1 MMRRGDMLEG
11 TWKREAATDR
21 MKQPERA
28 GQLISVM
35 LTIIASTYLFMHW
48 LRDTGFYDPGFDEI
62 DATVLFGPILFG
74 LVPPLFRFLV
84 GRKNASRPS
93 DVIVSVLFTIS
104 AIYFLANFMFNM
116 EVFATPL
123 PEGARFLLDWISD
136 DVARALLGLAVVG
149 GAFSAAWNVLTY
161 VKVKEILEKKD
172 K

>member
-1 MMRRGDMLEG
+1 MLEG
-11 TWKREAATDR
+11 NWKREAATDR

-35 LTIIASTYLFMHW
+35 LTVIAATYLFMHW

-62 DATVLFGPILFG
+62 DATMLFGPMLFS

-93 DVIVSVLFTIS
+93 DVIVSVLFIIS

-123 PEGARFLLDWISD
+123 PEGVRFLLDWISD
-136 DVARALLGLAVVG
+136 DVARILLGLAIVG
-149 GAFSAAWNVLTY
+149 GVFSAAWNALTY
-161 VKVKEILEKKD
+161 VKVKEIMDRKEK
-172 K
+172 